1 MIVDLKKAIS
11 LIRDGDVVAIPTET
25 VYGLAGDA
33 KNALAVQK
41 IFNTKGRPADNPL
54 IVHISSIDQL
64 HDFAES
70 IPDDALQLADKFW
83 PGPLTLILKRK
94 PTVLDIVTAGLDTV
108 AIRMPNHPIAL
119 KLIQKTG
126 PVTAPSANRS
136 GKPSPTNPEH
146 IKQDYGTN
154 LPILDGG
161 KTDVGIESTVLDLSE
176 LPYRILR
183 PGVISKEELSTFLGQ
198 PIERETANRKSPGTR
213 HTHYKPTASVK
224 WLDERQSIIKSHKT
238 FYILHHKEFANL
250 PENAIHFRENYQ
262 EFARL
267 LYDLYRTADQKG
279 FSQILIEPFTNSPSH
294 PLIDAIIN
302 RIQHSVN
309 K

>member
-1 MIVDLKKAIS
+1 MIVDVKKAIS
-11 LIRDGDVVAIPTET
+11 LIRAGDVVAMPTET

-33 KNALAVQK
+33 KNALGVQK
-41 IFNTKGRPADNPL
+41 IFKTKGRPADNPL

-64 HDFAES
+64 HEFAES
-70 IPDDALQLADKFW
+70 VPSDALRLAEKFW

-94 PTVLDIVTAGLDTV
+94 PAVLDIVTAGLDTV
-108 AIRMPNHPIAL
+108 AIRMPNHLIAL
-119 KLIQKTG
+119 ELIRNTG

-146 IKQDYGTN
+146 IIQDYGN
-154 LPILDGG
+154 DLPILDGG

-183 PGVISKEELSTFLGQ
+183 PGAISKEELSSFLGQ
-198 PIERETANRKSPGTR
+198 PIERETANKRSPGTR
-213 HTHYKPTASVK
+213 HTHYKPAASVRR
-224 WLDERQSIIKSHKT
+224 LDDDHAITKSAKR
-238 FYILHHKEFANL
+238 FYILHHKEYPTI
-250 PENAIHFRENYQ
+250 PENAHHFHHNYA

-279 FSQILIEPFTNSPSH
+279 YSEILIEKFTDSPSH
-294 PLIDAIIN
+294 PLIDALLN
-302 RIQHSVN
+302 RIEHSVN

>member
-1 MIVDLKKAIS
+1 MIVDLNKAIS
-11 LIRDGDVVAIPTET
+11 LIRDGDVVVIPTET

-33 KNALAVQK
+33 KNAIAVQK
-41 IFNTKGRPADNPL
+41 IFKTKGRPADNPL

-64 HDFAES
+64 HEFAES
-70 IPDDALQLADKFW
+70 IPDDALQLANKFW

-94 PTVLDIVTAGLDTV
+94 PAVLDIVTAGLETV

-119 KLIQKTG
+119 DLIRNTG

-146 IKQDYGTN
+146 IKQDYGVG
-154 LPILDGG
+154 LPILEGG

-176 LPYRILR
+176 QPYRILR
-183 PGVISKEELSTFLGQ
+183 PGAISKEELSTFLGQ
-198 PIERETANRKSPGTR
+198 PIDRETANRKSPGTQ
-213 HTHYKPTASVK
+213 HTHYKPTASVH
-224 WLDERQSIIKSHKT
+224 WLDERENITKSHNT
-238 FYILHHKEFANL
+238 FYILHHKKHADL
-250 PENAIHFRENYQ
+250 PENSIHFRENYR

-279 FSQILIEPFTNSPSH
+279 YSEILIEPLTVSASH
-294 PLIDAIIN
+294 PLSDALTN
-302 RIQHSVN
+302 RIEHSIN
-309 K
+309 N

>member
-11 LIRDGDVVAIPTET
+11 LIRAGDVVAMPTET

-33 KNALAVQK
+33 KNAFAVQK

-70 IPDDALQLADKFW
+70 IPDDALRLADKFW

-108 AIRMPNHPIAL
+108 ALRMPNHSLAL
-119 KLIQKTG
+119 NLIDQTG
-126 PVTAPSANRS
+126 PLTAPSANRS
-136 GKPSPTNPEH
+136 GKPSPTKPNH
-146 IKQDYGTN
+146 IKQDYGN
-154 LPILDGG
+154 SLPILDGG
-161 KTDVGIESTVLDLSE
+161 TTDVGIESTVLDLSE
-176 LPYRILR
+176 SPYRVLR
-183 PGVISKEELSTFLGQ
+183 PGAISIDQLSKFLEKPVGT
-198 PIERETANRKSPGTR
+198 ETVSKKSPGTR
-213 HTHYKPTASVK
+213 HTHYKPSATVK
-224 WLDERQSIIKSHKT
+224 WLDDSDSISLSSST
-238 FYILHHKEFANL
+238 FYILHHREIPDL
-250 PENAIHFRENYQ
+250 QDNAIHFNENYQ
-262 EFARL
+262 EFAHL

-279 FSQILIEPFTNSPSH
+279 FSNILIEPFTNSPAH
-294 PLIDAIIN
+294 PLVDALLN